1 LINRKKLDPRKIQLF
16 FDVTAKTLSSFCC
29 LNVKKI
35 NIMATSIL
43 SINPKLYSTEIAV
56 SKNDDIFYHYE
67 IEHSNDDL
75 ILFENLVEQIPF
87 RRDAIM
93 NQLRKDNINIKELN
107 YVVAEGGLL
116 RPCQSGVYAIDK
128 NMVGDLLDGIAGD
141 DIINLGGLLAFT
153 VANSLRIK
161 SLVVEPASV
170 DERSELASFTTHPS
184 LRKKSLFHALIHKYL
199 SRKYASD
206 VKKNYEDLNI
216 IFCHVNERS
225 VSVAA
230 HKKGKVVDV
239 NQAYMGFGPM
249 GFCEIGTLP
258 VSAINDMLF
267 KKCYSKD
274 EMLKL
279 VKTNGTSFSY
289 LGTNSINEII
299 KLFENNDKKTK
310 QMLEAMA
317 YQISKEIV
325 SHYVSLDAQID
336 AIILSGE
343 IFSAKRFFKYI
354 SKRIEKLAPIVTY
367 PKDYTFE
374 AMVFNVL
381 QVENKKEE
389 IKTYV

>member
-1 LINRKKLDPRKIQLF
+1 
-16 FDVTAKTLSSFCC
+16 
-29 LNVKKI
+29 
-35 NIMATSIL
+35 MATNIL
-43 SINPKLYSTEIAV
+43 SIYPKLYSTEIAV
-56 SKNDDIFYHYE
+56 SKDDNIFYQYE
-67 IEHSNDDL
+67 IEHANDEL
-75 ILFENLVEQIPF
+75 IVFENIVEQISF

-141 DIINLGGLLAFT
+141 DIINIGGLLAFT
-153 VANSLRIK
+153 IANSLRIK
-161 SLVVEPASV
+161 SLVIEPASV

-184 LRKKSLFHALIHKYL
+184 LRKKSLFHALIHKYI
-199 SRKYASD
+199 SKKYASD

-216 IFCHVNERS
+216 IFCHVDDRS
-225 VSVAA
+225 VSVGA
-230 HKKGKVVDV
+230 HKKGKIVDV
-239 NQAYMGFGPM
+239 NQAYMGFGSM
-249 GFCEIGTLP
+249 GLCEIGTLP
-258 VSAINDMLF
+258 ISAITDMLF
-267 KKCYSKD
+267 KKCYSKN

-279 VKTNGTSFSY
+279 VKTNGTSLSY

-299 KLFENNDKKTK
+299 KLFENNDKKTR

-354 SKRIEKLAPIVTY
+354 SKRIEKMAPIAVY
-367 PKDYTFE
+367 SKDCVFE
-374 AMVFNVL
+374 AMTFNVL
-381 QVENKKEE
+381 RVVNKEVE

>member
-1 LINRKKLDPRKIQLF
+1 MTTNILLI
-16 FDVTAKTLSSFCC
+16 C
-29 LNVKKI
+29 
-35 NIMATSIL
+35 
-43 SINPKLYSTEIAV
+43 PKLYSTKIAV
-56 SKNDDIFYHYE
+56 SSDDNIFYQYDIKHA
-67 IEHSNDDL
+67 NDEL
-75 ILFENLVEQIPF
+75 IVFENIVEQISY

-93 NQLRKDNINIKELN
+93 NQLRKDNINIKDLN

-128 NMVGDLLDGIAGD
+128 NMVGDLLEGIAGD

-153 VANSLRIK
+153 IANSLRIK
-161 SLVVEPASV
+161 SLVIEPASV
-170 DERSELASFTTHPS
+170 DERSELAKFTTHPS

-199 SRKYASD
+199 SKKYASD

-216 IFCHVNERS
+216 IFCHVNDRS

-258 VSAINDMLF
+258 VSAISDMLF
-267 KKCYSKD
+267 KKCYSKN
-274 EMLKL
+274 EMLNL

-289 LGTNSINEII
+289 LRTYSTNEII

-310 QMLEAMA
+310 LMLEAMA

-325 SHYVSLDAQID
+325 SHYVSLDSQID

-367 PKDYTFE
+367 PEDCTFE

-381 QVENKKEE
+381 QIEGKKVE

>member
-1 LINRKKLDPRKIQLF
+1 
-16 FDVTAKTLSSFCC
+16 
-29 LNVKKI
+29 
-35 NIMATSIL
+35 MATNIL
-43 SINPKLYSTEIAV
+43 SIYPKLYSTKIAV
-56 SKNDDIFYHYE
+56 SNDNDIFYQCE
-67 IEHSNDDL
+67 IEHPSDDL
-75 ILFENLVEQIPF
+75 LIFESVVEQIPY

-93 NQLRKDNINIKELN
+93 SQLRKDNINIKELN

-128 NMVGDLLDGIAGD
+128 NMVGDLLDGIAGED
-141 DIINLGGLLAFT
+141 VINIGGLLAFT
-153 VANSLRIK
+153 IASSIRVK
-161 SLVVEPASV
+161 SLVIEPASV
-170 DERSELASFTTHPS
+170 DERSELAGFTPHRS

-199 SRKYASD
+199 SKQYASS
-206 VKKNYEDLNI
+206 VKKNYDDLNI

-225 VSVAA
+225 VSVGA

-249 GFCEIGTLP
+249 GLCEIGTLP
-258 VSAINDMLF
+258 VSAITDMLF

-279 VKTNGTSFSY
+279 INNNGTSFSY
-289 LGTNSINEII
+289 LGTNSLNEII
-299 KLFENNDKKTK
+299 KLNENNDKKTK

-325 SHYVSLDAQID
+325 SHYISLDAQID

-343 IFSAKRFFKYI
+343 IFSVKRFFKYI
-354 SKRIEKLAPIVTY
+354 SKRIEKLAPIVVY

-374 AMVFNVL
+374 ALNFNVL
-381 QVENKKEE
+381 QVENNKKE

>member
-1 LINRKKLDPRKIQLF
+1 
-16 FDVTAKTLSSFCC
+16 
-29 LNVKKI
+29 
-35 NIMATSIL
+35 MATRIL
-43 SINPKLYSTEIAV
+43 SIYPKLYSTKMAV
-56 SKNDDIFYHYE
+56 SDDNNIFYQYE
-67 IEHSNDDL
+67 IEHLNDDL
-75 ILFENLVEQIPF
+75 ILFENLMEQIPF

-93 NQLRKDNINIKELN
+93 NQLRKDNVNIKELQ

-116 RPCQSGVYAIDK
+116 RPCKSGVYVIDK
-128 NMVGDLLDGIAGD
+128 NMVGDLLDGIAGED
-141 DIINLGGLLAFT
+141 VINLGGLLAFT
-153 VANSLRIK
+153 IANSLRIK
-161 SLVVEPASV
+161 SLVVEPASI

-184 LRKKSLFHALIHKYL
+184 LRKKSLFHALIHKYVA
-199 SRKYASD
+199 RQYASS
-206 VKKNYEDLNI
+206 VKKNYDDLNI
-216 IFCHVNERS
+216 IFCHVSERS

-258 VSAINDMLF
+258 ISAITDMLF

-279 VKTNGTSFSY
+279 VNTKGTSFSY
-289 LGTNSINEII
+289 IGTDSLNKII
-299 KLFENNDKKTK
+299 SMFQNNDKKTK

-325 SHYVSLDAQID
+325 SHYVSLEGQID

-343 IFSAKRFFKYI
+343 IFSLNRFFKYI
-354 SKRIEKLAPIVTY
+354 SKRIEKLAPIVPY

-374 AMVFNVL
+374 ALNFNVL
-381 QVENKKEE
+381 QVVNKEME
-389 IKTYV
+389 IRTYV